1 MSRLLFSR
9 PHFGLIRQRVAVALA
24 IVGAAALLYGLA
36 HWQAT
41 RAESAQQQAGTQLA
55 ALQAELEQMR
65 SGDAG
70 VDADLRHYRAL
81 VGGGFVGEGD
91 RVAWTEALL
100 DAQQAL
106 ALPPLRFEL
115 AARRALAD
123 GTAAPT
129 DPGTDPSLVAAVPSP
144 GAQAHDLR
152 FEVSG
157 IHEGELLALLDH
169 LRARRLGDFRVQ
181 DCELKRAQAIGLDV
195 ACTLRWITYLP
206 ASAVAQAEA
215 TP

>member
-9 PHFGLIRQRVAVALA
+9 PHFGLIRQRLAVALA
-24 IVGAAALLYGLA
+24 IVGGAALLTGLA
-36 HWQAT
+36 HWQAA

-65 SGDAG
+65 SGDGG

-100 DAQQAL
+100 DARQAL

-115 AARRALAD
+115 AARHALAD
-123 GTAAPT
+123 AAAPA
-129 DPGTDPSLVAAVPSP
+129 DPGADPSLAPPPPSP

-169 LRARRLGDFRVQ
+169 LRARRLGEFRVQ

-215 TP
+215 AP

>member
-1 MSRLLFSR
+1 MSRLLFTR
-9 PHFGLIRQRVAVALA
+9 PHFGLIRQRMGVALA

-36 HWQAT
+36 HWQAA
-41 RAESAQQQAGTQLA
+41 RAQAAREQAATQLA

-123 GTAAPT
+123 GAAPA
-129 DPGTDPSLVAAVPSP
+129 DPAADPALAVAPPSP

-157 IHEGELLALLDH
+157 IHEGELLALLGH

-215 TP
+215 P